1 MNTDHTARFI
11 MNQLE
16 INPQKAIECRESTK
30 QTVVC
35 QKTGICFAIS
45 IPQLPS
51 LGSYKNKA
59 SDSNRDSNR
68 DKEDKKAF
76 SWHMPILEFSSPFS
90 YWSNVKAVLQA
101 PREYLLEADKKLIAG
116 VFIAALDHYD
126 LLESGLLQAT
136 ELNAIFCLAESHTL
150 INLMGW
156 LGKLTDKKA
165 MDLPRLL
172 VDWQDVRANGAK
184 AVEKLLSNYT
194 MRLKPHF
201 NEQEKEEQRI
211 QAIRAS
217 QTQAAYERILSRQG
231 RTLAGGQL
239 LSGKQT
245 LAHHEKEFEARLQQ
259 NKKRLK
265 VIAGILAGQER
276 VNSRMSD
283 MLATLAMGRSL
294 VILASDMRQKLISR
308 LKQYETEGS
317 KEAGEAA
324 QILADSH
331 NPYDVLCL
339 AEAEL
344 DSVSEILKEEQKA
357 QRPKTIAEILAAKK
371 AAAFGVM
378 ASNSTASSSS
388 EV

>member
-1 MNTDHTARFI
+1 MNTENSAARFI

-16 INPQKAIECRESTK
+16 VNPQKAIECQGVK
-30 QTVVC
+30 QQIVVC
-35 QKTGICFAIS
+35 QKTGISFLIS

-51 LGSYKNKA
+51 GNA
-59 SDSNRDSNR
+59 NRQTNEGGRKPD
-68 DKEDKKAF
+68 
-76 SWHMPILEFSSPFS
+76 WQMPILEFSSPFS
-90 YWSNVKAVLQA
+90 YWSNTKAVLQA
-101 PREYLLEADKKLIAG
+101 PRDYLLEADKKLIAG

-136 ELNAIFCLAESHTL
+136 ELNALFCLAESHTI

-165 MDLPRLL
+165 LDLPRLL
-172 VDWQDVRANGAK
+172 VSWEDIRANGAK
-184 AVEKLLSNYT
+184 AVEKLLGNYT
-194 MRLKPHF
+194 LRLKPHF
-201 NEQEKEEQRI
+201 NAQEKEEQRV

-217 QTQAAYERILSRQG
+217 QTQAAYERVLSRQG

-245 LAHHEKEFEARLQQ
+245 LAQHEKEFEARLQQ

-276 VNSRMSD
+276 INSRMAD
-283 MLATLAMGRSL
+283 MLATLATGRSL
-294 VILASDMRQKLISR
+294 VILASEMRQKLIAR

-324 QILADSH
+324 QILAESH
-331 NPYDVLCL
+331 NPYDILCR

-344 DSVSEILKEEQKA
+344 DSVSEILQEEQKA

-371 AAAFGVM
+371 AN
-378 ASNSTASSSS
+378 ASNAASNAASAAAASNTSS
-388 EV
+388 EF